1 MSENLEPIKQVIQID
16 VNENGTSEATEKV
29 QGLNKSINN
38 TVVENKK
45 SEDSFKSLKVQLREA
60 IVEQQKLADKFG
72 ATSQQAIKAAKA
84 VAGIKDEIGL
94 QKDLVDSFNPDD
106 KFRALTQT
114 AGVAAL
120 ALGGV
125 KDGFTALGI
134 ESEVLDKVIGSAQA
148 ILGVTSAVAG
158 MSDAYAVL
166 TASKRAKSAAD
177 VVEIGTTEALAVA
190 NTEATVT
197 TWSWNAALL
206 ANPIVL
212 ITAGIVAAGAAI
224 YAYVKITGD
233 AVKAEEKAKVASMQ
247 LDQAIEH
254 QSKTFEK
261 NSDSNSRNNDFKI
274 ALLKASGASEAQIY
288 KETKAL
294 KEQDRQL
301 ALNFER
307 QAERLEDKAFK
318 ELRYQKNNGT
328 KESIEIAEASYK
340 LAEENLEKA
349 REQRRD
355 AGNKLV
361 DLQNNHE
368 IAITQAETYARIK
381 REELAQKARDD
392 KKAKKK
398 SRIAKDEAENKR
410 ILDEQT
416 KNELDLKKATI
427 DAINAATEKNNEF
440 RISAQQKEIQDVNDK
455 YFTLIESAKKF
466 KLDTEELLVAQLNE
480 QNEINLKYQN
490 IDFDNKKIA
499 DQKATADKKTADE
512 KAKADQKVIDDG
524 VLLQKQ
530 KNKDDILATGEAL
543 ITGAKMLAGKNK
555 SLQKA
560 AIIAEGAVS
569 LGKVGVNIAT
579 GISKDAASGAV
590 ASVPQIIKTIATGAV
605 STASII
611 SNTARALKAL
621 GGGGGGVGGE
631 SPLPTRNVAQVGFQA
646 SSENQ
651 IGNAVANQQRQQPPL
666 QAFVVSQSV
675 RDAEEL
681 ARKKELVNSF

>member
-1 MSENLEPIKQVIQID
+1 MAENLDPIKQVIQID
-16 VNENGTSEATEKV
+16 VNENGTTEATEKV

-60 IVEQQKLADKFG
+60 IAEQQKLADKFG
-72 ATSQQAIKAAKA
+72 ATSDQAIKAAKA

-190 NTEATVT
+190 NTEATAT
-197 TWSWNAALL
+197 TWTWNAALL

-224 YAYVKITGD
+224 YAYIKITGD

-261 NSDSNSRNNDFKI
+261 NSQNNKNNNDFKI

-294 KEQDRQL
+294 ADQELQL
-301 ALNFER
+301 AKNFR
-307 QAERLEDKAFK
+307 AQA
-318 ELRYQKNNGT
+318 T
-328 KESIEIAEASYK
+328 
-340 LAEENLEKA
+340 LAEQKAYEANRDNPTEFNAKTLANAKENLEKA
-349 REQRRD
+349 REAVRVGYD
-355 AGNKLV
+355 GLI

-368 IAITQAETYARIK
+368 IAKVQAETDARIK
-381 REELAQKARDD
+381 REEAQK
-392 KKAKKK
+392 KAIEDEKQRRKE
-398 SRIAKDEAENKR
+398 ALEDELKDR
-410 ILDEQT
+410 
-416 KNELDLKKATI
+416 
-427 DAINAATEKNNEF
+427 
-440 RISAQQKEIQDVNDK
+440 KEIQAQSDEFASFVAQNKLKQEEEAKEKQLKSEEDSK
-455 YFTLIESAKKF
+455 LKREENFKALQEDADRQLLIEQSLLEQKEAIEQAKIG
-466 KLDTEELLVAQLNE
+466 LAERGIQL
-480 QNEINLKYQN
+480 
-490 IDFDNKKIA
+490 IA
-499 DQKATADKKTADE
+499 GVFGKSKA
-512 KAKADQKVIDDG
+512 V
-524 VLLQKQ
+524 
-530 KNKDDILATGEAL
+530 
-543 ITGAKMLAGKNK
+543 
-555 SLQKA
+555 QKA
-560 AIIAEGAVS
+560 AIIAENAIGIGKQVIANNTANAGA
-569 LGKVGVNIAT
+569 LATPQAIAT
-579 GISKDAASGAV
+579 SGASAVPVIALNNISTGIGIASTV
-590 ASVPQIIKTIATGAV
+590 AATA
-605 STASII
+605 
-611 SNTARALKAL
+611 KAL
-621 GGGGGGVGGE
+621 SAVGGGGASGGGGQQAPQP
-631 SPLPTRNVAQVGFQA
+631 SRNVAQVGFQA

-651 IGNAVANQQRQQPPL
+651 IGNAVANQQKNQPPL
-666 QAFVVSQSV
+666 HAFVVSQSV

-681 ARKKELVNSF
+681 ARKKELLNSF

>member
-1 MSENLEPIKQVIQID
+1 MAENLDPIKQVVQID
-16 VNENGTSEATEKV
+16 VNENGTAEATEKV
-29 QGLNKSINN
+29 QGLNKAINN

-72 ATSQQAIKAAKA
+72 ATSTQAIKAAKA

-190 NTEATVT
+190 NTEATAT
-197 TWSWNAALL
+197 TWTWNAALL

-224 YAYVKITGD
+224 YAYIKITGD

-261 NSDSNSRNNDFKI
+261 NSQNNKNNNDFKL

-294 KEQDRQL
+294 ADQELQL
-301 ALNFER
+301 AKNFR
-307 QAERLEDKAFK
+307 AQA
-318 ELRYQKNNGT
+318 T
-328 KESIEIAEASYK
+328 
-340 LAEENLEKA
+340 LAEQKAYEANRDNPTEFNAKTLANAQENLEKA
-349 REQRRD
+349 REAVRVGYD
-355 AGNKLV
+355 GLI

-368 IAITQAETYARIK
+368 IAKVQAETDARIK
-381 REELAQKARDD
+381 REEAE
-392 KKAKKK
+392 KKAIEDEKQRKK
-398 SRIAKDEAENKR
+398 EALE
-410 ILDEQT
+410 
-416 KNELDLKKATI
+416 NELKD
-427 DAINAATEKNNEF
+427 
-440 RISAQQKEIQDVNDK
+440 RKEIQAQSDEFAAFVAHNKIKQEEEAKQKQIKQEEEAKAKREANFRALQEDADRQL
-455 YFTLIESAKKF
+455 LIEQSLLEQKEAIEQAKIG
-466 KLDTEELLVAQLNE
+466 LAERGIQL
-480 QNEINLKYQN
+480 
-490 IDFDNKKIA
+490 IA
-499 DQKATADKKTADE
+499 GVFGKSKA
-512 KAKADQKVIDDG
+512 V
-524 VLLQKQ
+524 
-530 KNKDDILATGEAL
+530 
-543 ITGAKMLAGKNK
+543 
-555 SLQKA
+555 QKA
-560 AIIAEGAVS
+560 AIIAENAIGI
-569 LGKVGVNIAT
+569 GKQIIANNIANAGALATPQAIASSGASAVPVIALNNIST
-579 GISKDAASGAV
+579 GIGIASTVAA
-590 ASVPQIIKTIATGAV
+590 
-605 STASII
+605 TA
-611 SNTARALKAL
+611 KAL
-621 GGGGGGVGGE
+621 SAIGGGGAGGAGGAGGNQTPQP
-631 SPLPTRNVAQVGFQA
+631 SRNVAQVGFQA

-651 IGNAVANQQRQQPPL
+651 IGNAVANQQKQQPPI

>member
-1 MSENLEPIKQVIQID
+1 MAENLDPIKQVIQID
-16 VNENGTSEATEKV
+16 VNETGTAEATEKV

-60 IVEQQKLADKFG
+60 IIEQQKLADKFG
-72 ATSQQAIKAAKA
+72 ATSDQAIKAAKA

-190 NTEATVT
+190 NTEATAT
-197 TWSWNAALL
+197 TWTWNTALL

-224 YAYVKITGD
+224 YAYIKITGD

-261 NSDSNSRNNDFKI
+261 NSDSNSRNNDFKL
-274 ALLKASGASEAQIY
+274 ALLKASGASEAQILR
-288 KETKAL
+288 ETKAL
-294 KEQDRQL
+294 KEQEIQMGINASAEAYRLLLKAQQL
-301 ALNFER
+301 NSDNPTDFTEKSLQSAKENYKRMQDFVDNSFND
-307 QAERLEDKAFK
+307 LEDI
-318 ELRYQKNNGT
+318 RNN
-328 KESIEIAEASYK
+328 AEVAK
-340 LAEENLEKA
+340 
-349 REQRRD
+349 
-355 AGNKLV
+355 V
-361 DLQNNHE
+361 
-368 IAITQAETYARIK
+368 QAETDARLK
-381 REELAQKARDD
+381 REEAEKKEVEDRKERQKKEFEDQL
-392 KKAKKK
+392 KKK
-398 SRIAKDEAENKR
+398 
-410 ILDEQT
+410 
-416 KNELDLKKATI
+416 
-427 DAINAATEKNNEF
+427 
-440 RISAQQKEIQDVNDK
+440 QD
-455 YFTLIESAKKF
+455 
-466 KLDTEELLVAQLNE
+466 
-480 QNEINLKYQN
+480 
-490 IDFDNKKIA
+490 
-499 DQKATADKKTADE
+499 DQKALNEFQINTFKAKLEQDLIDAELQADNLKTITDQVDAIEAERADKSKRLKEQEVEDERLKNEAIATSKENLNRITNGLQDSGIAKT
-512 KAKADQKVIDDG
+512 KAGQIVSKGIALTQIGIDSAVALSKAST
-524 VLLQKQ
+524 
-530 KNKDDILATGEAL
+530 LA
-543 ITGAKMLAGKNK
+543 N
-555 SLQKA
+555 
-560 AIIAEGAVS
+560 AEGVAAQTALPFVPGIGTVARVLSYTGTALSVVS
-569 LGKVGVNIAT
+569 NIA
-579 GISKDAASGAV
+579 
-590 ASVPQIIKTIATGAV
+590 
-605 STASII
+605 
-611 SNTARALKAL
+611 RAKQLL
-621 GGGGGGVGGE
+621 SGGGSGGASAGGAGG
-631 SPLPTRNVAQVGFQA
+631 SQTPQPSRNVAQVGFQA

-651 IGNAVANQQRQQPPL
+651 IGNAVANQQKQQPPI

>member
-1 MSENLEPIKQVIQID
+1 MAENLDPIKQVIQID
-16 VNENGTSEATEKV
+16 VNENGTAEATEKV

-60 IVEQQKLADKFG
+60 IVEQQKLADKYG
-72 ATSQQAIKAAKA
+72 ATSQEAIKAAKA

-190 NTEATVT
+190 NTEATAT
-197 TWSWNAALL
+197 TWTWNAALL

-224 YAYVKITGD
+224 YAYIKITGD

-261 NSDSNSRNNDFKI
+261 NSQNNKNNNDFKI

-294 KEQDRQL
+294 ADQELQL
-301 ALNFER
+301 AKNFR
-307 QAERLEDKAFK
+307 AQA
-318 ELRYQKNNGT
+318 T
-328 KESIEIAEASYK
+328 
-340 LAEENLEKA
+340 LAEQKAYEANRDNPTEFNAKTLANAQENLEKA
-349 REQRRD
+349 REAVRVGYD
-355 AGNKLV
+355 GLI

-368 IAITQAETYARIK
+368 IAKVQAETDARLK
-381 REELAQKARDD
+381 REEAQK
-392 KKAKKK
+392 KAIEDEKQRRKE
-398 SRIAKDEAENKR
+398 ALEDELKDR
-410 ILDEQT
+410 
-416 KNELDLKKATI
+416 
-427 DAINAATEKNNEF
+427 
-440 RISAQQKEIQDVNDK
+440 KEIQAQSDEFAAFVAQNKLKQEEEAKEKQLKSEEDSRLK
-455 YFTLIESAKKF
+455 REENFKALQEDADRQLLIEQSLLEQKEAIEQAKIG
-466 KLDTEELLVAQLNE
+466 LAERGIQL
-480 QNEINLKYQN
+480 
-490 IDFDNKKIA
+490 IA
-499 DQKATADKKTADE
+499 GVFGKSKA
-512 KAKADQKVIDDG
+512 V
-524 VLLQKQ
+524 
-530 KNKDDILATGEAL
+530 
-543 ITGAKMLAGKNK
+543 
-555 SLQKA
+555 QKA
-560 AIIAEGAVS
+560 AIIAENAIGIGKQIIANNTANAGA
-569 LGKVGVNIAT
+569 LATPQAIAT
-579 GISKDAASGAV
+579 SGASAVPVIALNNISTGIGIASTV
-590 ASVPQIIKTIATGAV
+590 AATA
-605 STASII
+605 
-611 SNTARALKAL
+611 KAL
-621 GGGGGGVGGE
+621 SAVGGGGASGGGGQQAPQP
-631 SPLPTRNVAQVGFQA
+631 SRNVAQVGFQA

-651 IGNAVANQQRQQPPL
+651 IGNAVANQQKNMPPL
-666 QAFVVSQSV
+666 EAFVVSQSV

-681 ARKKELVNSF
+681 ARKKELLNSF

>member
-1 MSENLEPIKQVIQID
+1 MAENLDPIKQVIQID
-16 VNENGTSEATEKV
+16 VNENGTAEATEKV
-29 QGLNKSINN
+29 QGLNKAINN

-60 IVEQQKLADKFG
+60 VVEQQKLADKFG
-72 ATSQQAIKAAKA
+72 ATSDQAIKAAKA

-166 TASKRAKSAAD
+166 TASKRAKSASD

-190 NTEATVT
+190 NTEAAAT

-224 YAYVKITGD
+224 YAYIKITGD

-261 NSDSNSRNNDFKI
+261 NSQNNKNNNDFKI

-294 KEQDRQL
+294 ADQELQL
-301 ALNFER
+301 AKNFR
-307 QAERLEDKAFK
+307 AQA
-318 ELRYQKNNGT
+318 T
-328 KESIEIAEASYK
+328 
-340 LAEENLEKA
+340 LAEQKAYEANRDNPTEFNAKTLANAQENLEKA
-349 REQRRD
+349 REAVRVGYD
-355 AGNKLV
+355 GLI
-361 DLQNNHE
+361 DLQNSHE
-368 IAITQAETYARIK
+368 IVKVQAETDARIK
-381 REELAQKARDD
+381 REEAQKKAIEDEKQR
-392 KKAKKK
+392 KK
-398 SRIAKDEAENKR
+398 EALE
-410 ILDEQT
+410 
-416 KNELDLKKATI
+416 NELKD
-427 DAINAATEKNNEF
+427 
-440 RISAQQKEIQDVNDK
+440 RKEIQAQSDEFASFVAKNKLKQEEEAKEKQLKSEEDSRLK
-455 YFTLIESAKKF
+455 REENFKALQEDADRQLLIEQSLLEQKEAIEQAKIG
-466 KLDTEELLVAQLNE
+466 LAERGIQL
-480 QNEINLKYQN
+480 
-490 IDFDNKKIA
+490 IA
-499 DQKATADKKTADE
+499 GVFGKSKA
-512 KAKADQKVIDDG
+512 V
-524 VLLQKQ
+524 
-530 KNKDDILATGEAL
+530 
-543 ITGAKMLAGKNK
+543 
-555 SLQKA
+555 QKA
-560 AIIAEGAVS
+560 AIIAENAIGIGKQIIANNTANAGA
-569 LGKVGVNIAT
+569 LATPQAIAT
-579 GISKDAASGAV
+579 SGASAVPVIALNNISTGIGIASTV
-590 ASVPQIIKTIATGAV
+590 AATA
-605 STASII
+605 
-611 SNTARALKAL
+611 KAL
-621 GGGGGGVGGE
+621 SAVGGGGASGGGGQQVPQP
-631 SPLPTRNVAQVGFQA
+631 SRNVAQVGFQA

-651 IGNAVANQQRQQPPL
+651 IGNAVANQQKQQPPI